1 MSEPASR
8 RVALI
13 TGASSGIGRSFA
25 EEYAKRGVDLVIVAR
40 RPEPL
45 DALAARLR
53 SDHKVN
59 VTVLPVDLSDPET
72 PQRLFDAL
80 SERSIEVDVLVN
92 NAGFGV
98 PGELCDIEWQRH
110 RDTIEVMAT
119 APVRLCH
126 LFAPAMQRRG
136 SGHIINVSSLSA
148 MLPPH
153 AGGTLYYPVKA
164 FLHQFSIAFRAEM
177 RASGVSV
184 TSLCPGFTRTGFQQA
199 AGGTVEKVSPPTWS
213 WSDPNAVARAGIRA
227 VERNKPI
234 CVPGLLNKT
243 IALVFKV
250 LPGPVGRLLVGG

>member
-80 SERSIEVDVLVN
+80 SERSIEVDLLVN
-92 NAGFGV
+92 NA
-98 PGELCDIEWQRH
+98 R
-110 RDTIEVMAT
+110 
-119 APVRLCH
+119 
-126 LFAPAMQRRG
+126 
-136 SGHIINVSSLSA
+136 SNNN
-148 MLPPH
+148 
-153 AGGTLYYPVKA
+153 
-164 FLHQFSIAFRAEM
+164 
-177 RASGVSV
+177 
-184 TSLCPGFTRTGFQQA
+184 CPT
-199 AGGTVEKVSPPTWS
+199 K
-213 WSDPNAVARAGIRA
+213 
-227 VERNKPI
+227 
-234 CVPGLLNKT
+234 
-243 IALVFKV
+243 
-250 LPGPVGRLLVGG
+250 